1 MLRKWRLSPRNG
13 CRGTT
18 AKPWNGP
25 FPSPIPRRLRM
36 ITHPPK
42 TQFCNYAALPKG
54 HKKGHAAPFCTKR
67 YPPTPFD
74 INQSV
79 TAEAAGSSPVVP
91 AIQSKAV
98 SRISLKPSRAQ
109 KGRVSRHFCALFGD
123 PQFPIQQ
130 REALLTYRKKKPAT
144 LPPPALHASRALLP
158 ACKRPK

>member
-54 HKKGHAAPFCTKR
+54 HAELLPVFRTELERARVGDLLFCPHAGALQYEARDVHT
-67 YPPTPFD
+67 PTFGAKA
-74 INQSV
+74 NQPRFSI
-79 TAEAAGSSPVVP
+79 AGSNIEPL
-91 AIQSKAV
+91 QSFLACCSCWHV
-98 SRISLKPSRAQ
+98 
-109 KGRVSRHFCALFGD
+109 
-123 PQFPIQQ
+123 
-130 REALLTYRKKKPAT
+130 AT
-144 LPPPALHASRALLP
+144 LCMYTRLSTYVQCPIMLRTGQAFR
-158 ACKRPK
+158 RRRITG